1 MTPLFILFFLMF
13 TLYLFE
19 KLVKYYY
26 STLIINDLEIP
37 VSDFIRSILNELE
50 RIFPCK
56 RRYYLKIRYY
66 QIEKTMGRYNFE
78 SDTIEIYL
86 DKFSN
91 LLEVTDTVIHEYC
104 HHLQNHF
111 NISDIND
118 ALELYKYKYHNHPW
132 EEEARKIAKSNRMK
146 ILKSIV
152 T

>member
-1 MTPLFILFFLMF
+1 MF

-26 STLIINDLEIP
+26 STLIINELEIP

-50 RIFPCK
+50 RIFPCS
-56 RRYYLKIRYY
+56 RQYYLKIRYY

-104 HHLQNHF
+104 HHLQNHN
-111 NISDIND
+111 NINFLDKNDILIVNND
-118 ALELYKYKYHNHPW
+118 ITKLPDYIKNNSKKFSEWIIKK
-132 EEEARKIAKSNRMK
+132 
-146 ILKSIV
+146 
-152 T
+152 